1 MGRRSWYLMGRRSC
15 PNRRDSRASACLHWA
30 GTSKYLKVPSYHSRL
45 DPGPF
50 FQLPSSPVPTR
61 RSCCHRDTCHREIS
75 ACTTGSPC
83 NVPDGTPML
92 HRLFVVQMFVGT
104 SPEIVAMTNA
114 ELAPALQAHS
124 VEIGVR

>member
-1 MGRRSWYLMGRRSC
+1 
-15 PNRRDSRASACLHWA
+15 
-30 GTSKYLKVPSYHSRL
+30 
-45 DPGPF
+45 
-50 FQLPSSPVPTR
+50 
-61 RSCCHRDTCHREIS
+61 
-75 ACTTGSPC
+75 
-83 NVPDGTPML
+83 ML